1 MSNEWIN
8 TTKNLVKKLSNVI
21 YVRRNQAG
29 IQLEET
35 STFRFCYDNKENCYK
50 NSKNWSKQRLIQ
62 FHLSIYISSRTY
74 GLCPSRV
81 WKPIIFVNNK
91 VCDRKFASESWDMKI
106 RTKATPT
113 CWKPTKANFF
123 RPSPMRLLCAHDLQ
137 IHKYIEKW
145 VEILPEV
152 AFLFPT

>member
-62 FHLSIYISSRTY
+62 FSVIYLLVHVHMVCAAYREFESQSYLSIT
-74 GLCPSRV
+74 
-81 WKPIIFVNNK
+81 
-91 VCDRKFASESWDMKI
+91 KFAIENLDFHE
-106 RTKATPT
+106 
-113 CWKPTKANFF
+113 N
-123 RPSPMRLLCAHDLQ
+123 LQ
-137 IHKYIEKW
+137 VK
-145 VEILPEV
+145 VEI
-152 AFLFPT
+152 